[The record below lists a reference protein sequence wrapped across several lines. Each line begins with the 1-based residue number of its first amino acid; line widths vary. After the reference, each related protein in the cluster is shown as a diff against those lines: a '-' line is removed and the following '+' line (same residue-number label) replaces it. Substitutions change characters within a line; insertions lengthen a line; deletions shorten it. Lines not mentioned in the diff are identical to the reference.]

1 MYVLNILGSL
11 LTNNVILENGIIKH
25 FWIIEKRSL
34 FRQKSK
40 IHYYF
45 DGNLGRQLT
54 WSFFSYF

>member
-25 FWIIEKRSL
+25 FWISEKRSL

-40 IHYYF
+40 IHYDF
-45 DGNLGRQLT
+45 DGNLGR
-54 WSFFSYF
+54 